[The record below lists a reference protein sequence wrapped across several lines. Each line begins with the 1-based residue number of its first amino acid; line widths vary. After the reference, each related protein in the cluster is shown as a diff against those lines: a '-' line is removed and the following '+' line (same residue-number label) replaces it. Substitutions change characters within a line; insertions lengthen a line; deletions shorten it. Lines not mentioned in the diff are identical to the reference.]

1 VTSRAGH
8 HARLTPG
15 RVRSV
20 SFRLARLGRRG
31 FDEDDVREFCDRV
44 EGELSLLFEERTALQ
59 AEVRRLR
66 GWAQAINQR
75 RARLA
80 LPPGAMPVGAA
91 PSGHGPLGH
100 GPSAIAP
107 SGAGPLGAGP
117 LGAGPLGM
125 RPSGTGPLGAPV
137 SLSAPNPPY
146 GRQVA
151 PRSQPVDVN
160 DQALRILAKA
170 QQTAER
176 YVSDAHAY
184 SQEVAHEAQRRRDK
198 ILAEASTKATD
209 MLEHAHQVAIR
220 NNLTP
225 DTDRGRQPVPRPAP
239 TPAPPNYS
247 DIAAR
252 YPTATRDYRAL
263 HSHDPRSARDSGPG
277 YEPRPAYG
285 SSTGYGLGPGY
296 DSGPGSA
303 HDSRVDYG
311 ASSGSVFDP
320 RSAHDSG
327 SGSGFTSAPVYDP
340 GPSSAHNPR
349 HTYGS
354 GASYNSASADD
365 SGPSSAHRPRHT
377 YGSGTSSAHDPR
389 STYDS
394 GPATDPRSVYNSP
407 TNGSPTYESPTYN
420 SSPGYDGGP
429 AHNPGQPGPGADY
442 STVVGY
448 PGPAADYRAPQ
459 VPPARPVPPAPQPD
473 VPEPRRDDEGYSDG
487 YGDPRFGDSRF
498 PF

>member
-1 VTSRAGH
+1 
-8 HARLTPG
+8 
-15 RVRSV
+15 V

-31 FDEDDVREFCDRV
+31 FDEDDVRDFCDRV
-44 EGELSLLFEERTALQ
+44 EGELSLLLEERTALQ

-80 LPPGAMPVGAA
+80 LPPGA
-91 PSGHGPLGH
+91 
-100 GPSAIAP
+100 AP
-107 SGAGPLGAGP
+107 SGALPPGVAPLGPGPSGSGPLGAGP
-117 LGAGPLGM
+117 LG
-125 RPSGTGPLGAPV
+125 TGPLSAPV
-137 SLSAPNPPY
+137 GLPAPSPPY
-146 GRQVA
+146 GRQIA
-151 PRSQPVDVN
+151 PQSQPVDVN

-209 MLEHAHQVAIR
+209 MLEHAHQVALR

-225 DTDRGRQPVPRPAP
+225 DTGRGRQPAPRPAP
-239 TPAPPNYS
+239 TPAPPDYG
-247 DIAAR
+247 DLAAR

-263 HSHDPRSARDSGPG
+263 HRHDPRPAYDSGSGPARDSRTSQGSSSASVFDPHPARDSGRG
-277 YEPRPAYG
+277 SGSGSAHGSGDYRSGPAYG
-285 SSTGYGLGPGY
+285 SGTSYN
-296 DSGPGSA
+296 
-303 HDSRVDYG
+303 
-311 ASSGSVFDP
+311 
-320 RSAHDSG
+320 
-327 SGSGFTSAPVYDP
+327 SAPVFDS

-349 HTYGS
+349 HTYD
-354 GASYNSASADD
+354 A
-365 SGPSSAHRPRHT
+365 GP
-377 YGSGTSSAHDPR
+377 GSAHDPR
-389 STYDS
+389 TTYDS
-394 GPATDPRSVYNSP
+394 GLTYEPRTTSDSGPVPSSGSASGSGAASDPRSVYNSP
-407 TNGSPTYESPTYN
+407 VYGSPTYN
-420 SSPGYDGGP
+420 SNPTYNSS
-429 AHNPGQPGPGADY
+429 ATHNTGQPGPGADC

-459 VPPARPVPPAPQPD
+459 VPQAQQVPPTSQPD
-473 VPEPRRDDEGYSDG
+473 SPEPRRDDEGYSDG